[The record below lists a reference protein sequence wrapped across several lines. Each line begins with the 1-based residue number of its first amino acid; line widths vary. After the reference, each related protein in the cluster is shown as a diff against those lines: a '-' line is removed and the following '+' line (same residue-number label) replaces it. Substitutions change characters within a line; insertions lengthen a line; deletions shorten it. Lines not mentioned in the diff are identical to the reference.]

1 MSYLHGFDSKN
12 IPSEAELT
20 KGEKFSI
27 LYHSIFDYP
36 LSFSELIKWKFEGS
50 FKFNKVSE
58 IDIDYKNGFYFI
70 KGKECLLYKRK
81 TRERISKKKIEYAKK
96 ATKLIS
102 FIPSVKFVGLT
113 GSLAMNNAEE
123 GSDIDL
129 IIITKKG
136 HLWSSRMFTY
146 FLLKTMGYEVRKPK
160 QMFQKDKLCLNMW
173 LDESDLV
180 WPSKNRN
187 IYTAHEILQI
197 VPLLTKENIFEKLLK
212 VNKWVL
218 KYWPNVVKIPNTS
231 NKFKDMKLNSLSLIE
246 NLLFK
251 IQHFYMKKK
260 ITKEQISQTKAI
272 FHPRNL
278 SKQILAKIRP

>member
-20 KGEKFSI
+20 KDEKFSI

-36 LSFSELIKWKFEGS
+36 LSFSELIKWRIKDS
-50 FKFNKVSE
+50 FKYNKVGE
-58 IDIDYKNGFYFI
+58 IDIDYKNGFFFI

-123 GSDIDL
+123 SSDIDL

-197 VPLLTKENIFEKLLK
+197 VPLLTKGNIFEKFLK
-212 VNKWVL
+212 ANKWVL
-218 KYWPNVVKIPNTS
+218 KYWPNVIKIPNTS
-231 NKFKDMKLNSLSLIE
+231 NKFKDTKLNSLSLIE